1 MKKNSELLSCWP
13 DGYSRYYIISR
24 ALSDIFGKQPIN
36 ILDLGGDSKWMF
48 EFLSEQGL
56 NFDLHIVDQRKPD
69 FKNPNVKYTKGDF
82 FKLEEKD
89 HLSDVVVNTDVLE
102 HIPRNLKM
110 PFVKKSLELT
120 RKVAIFSAPFEEP
133 DVTLAEKSINNL
145 YKNISG
151 KEQPWLKEHFEF
163 GKPKAK
169 DIEAVLKQSGLPY
182 VCLFSNNIDNW
193 LVTFTSNLVHQQ
205 VSNLRDMDEL
215 NRFYNEHIL
224 SIGDSSGTPYRR
236 IYIVFKDKS
245 LIKKIEK
252 LQKEL
257 SGDRST
263 TTMFY
268 SKVMES
274 FSAKII
280 TMNKELIK
288 VTKKSSENEQKL
300 RDANARLAEQDR
312 VIKDMSAQLA
322 RIQSLLP
329 YKVAKKLKHVASR
342 ISKK

>member
-24 ALSDIFGKQPIN
+24 ALSDIFGKQSIKV
-36 ILDLGGDSKWMF
+36 LDLGGDSKWMY

-56 NFDLHIVDQRKPD
+56 NFSLHIVDQRKPD
-69 FKNPNVKYTKGDF
+69 FKNPNVEYTKGDF
-82 FKLEEKD
+82 FKLSDKD

-110 PFVKKSLELT
+110 PFVKKSLELAK
-120 RKVAIFSAPFEEP
+120 KVAIFSAPFEDP

-151 KEQPWLKEHFEF
+151 KEQPWLKEHFEY
-163 GKPKAK
+163 GKPKAA
-169 DIEAVLKQSGLPY
+169 DIEAVLKESGLPY

-193 LVTFTSNLVHQQ
+193 LITFTSNLVHQQ

-215 NRFYNEHIL
+215 NRFYNEHII

-245 LIKKIEK
+245 LLKKVEK
-252 LQKEL
+252 LSKEL
-257 SGDRST
+257 SGDKT
-263 TTMFY
+263 TKTLFY

-274 FSAKII
+274 FSDKII
-280 TMNKELIK
+280 SMNKELVK
-288 VTKKSSENEQKL
+288 VLKKSSENERKL
-300 RDANARLAEQDR
+300 QEANARLAHNEL
-312 VIKDMSAQLA
+312 VIKDLSAQLQ

-329 YKVAKKLKHVASR
+329 YKVAKKLKHAAKKISR
-342 ISKK
+342 K